1 MEAPSETT
9 MIVDNHM
16 CVQVQGTEISP
27 EEYHSDAG
35 WTLAGERMSRLRQRT
50 PASGKPDGTAGS
62 QTSTRSKFYKN
73 ARASAIKA
81 ARMPAM
87 PLEETKIVVRPRGGL
102 DIVKTGTTTVAA
114 AILTAAKITSEE
126 SAADTICPNTQQNI
140 MVVSTPNED
149 NAGRYAKIQEIS
161 IQGKPY
167 EVSAYRTAP
176 HDTVKGVIRGIPI
189 DASAE
194 ELDRKI
200 VNERNP
206 LAVASKRIGSTT
218 TAIVVFQGPKVPNF
232 VRYGVTL
239 IPCRLYKKQIDV
251 CQQCGRVGHRKDV
264 CPTPTIKTCM
274 ACGLANPTEDHR
286 CAPKCQLCGGEHPT
300 GDRTC
305 KAKYKV
311 PYVVRKRQWE
321 RRQAE
326 RQLLSESDF
335 PPLDKPPAA
344 RKSRTPSENRAP
356 KSRDSSCCKRS
367 LSRKTSPSRERVSWV
382 DAAKGNN
389 IRNAQ
394 KITETTKKEDITKVR
409 EANELLRQENAAL
422 RATIN
427 NLTKEIAEIR
437 QLLLGNDEPL
447 QRPTP
452 STSKA
457 EETTTNIPEKAIEEP
472 APKKRAIEAT
482 RTQTENDRIDSL
494 EAKFE
499 ATFSKL
505 ERLITTNI
513 AAVTALKQTMETYQ
527 ADNTNRFAYIERTLQ
542 PMLDT
547 DASHYATAAVLYQ
560 KES

>member
-1 MEAPSETT
+1 
-9 MIVDNHM
+9 M

-50 PASGKPDGTAGS
+50 PASGKPDGPGGS

-73 ARASAIKA
+73 VRASAIKA

-114 AILTAAKITSEE
+114 AILAAAKITSEE

-149 NAGRYAKIQEIS
+149 NAARYAKIQEIS

-176 HDTVKGVIRGIPI
+176 HDTVKGIIRGIPI

-194 ELDRKI
+194 ELDRNI
-200 VNERNP
+200 VNEGNP
-206 LAVASKRIGSTT
+206 LAVATKRIGSTT

-239 IPCRLYKKQIDV
+239 IPCHLYRKQIDV
-251 CQQCGRVGHRKDV
+251 CEQCGRVGHRKDV
-264 CPTPTIKTCM
+264 CPTPTMKKCL
-274 ACGLANPTEDHR
+274 ACGLENPTEDHR
-286 CAPKCQLCGGEHPT
+286 CTPKCNLCGDEHPT

-305 KAKYKV
+305 KAKYKI

-326 RQLLSESDF
+326 RQLLLESDF
-335 PPLDKPPAA
+335 PPLNKPPAA

-356 KSRDSSCCKRS
+356 KSRDSSCCTRS

-394 KITETTKKEDITKVR
+394 KITETTKKGDMDKFR
-409 EANELLRQENAAL
+409 EANELLREENAAL
-422 RATIN
+422 RAIIN

-437 QLLLGNDEPL
+437 QLLLCNNETL
-447 QRPTP
+447 QRPTR
-452 STSKA
+452 STSKT
-457 EETTTNIPEKAIEEP
+457 EETTTNIQEKAIEEP

-482 RTQTENDRIDSL
+482 RTQTENDRIDSFPTL
-494 EAKFE
+494 HQDIEDGQ
-499 ATFSKL
+499 L
-505 ERLITTNI
+505 LITSLPQNALAATTLLAQPQPDAPMSVMIDTSDI
-513 AAVTALKQTMETYQ
+513 AVCAVFQQLVGKT
-527 ADNTNRFAYIERTLQ
+527 
-542 PMLDT
+542 
-547 DASHYATAAVLYQ
+547 
-560 KES
+560 